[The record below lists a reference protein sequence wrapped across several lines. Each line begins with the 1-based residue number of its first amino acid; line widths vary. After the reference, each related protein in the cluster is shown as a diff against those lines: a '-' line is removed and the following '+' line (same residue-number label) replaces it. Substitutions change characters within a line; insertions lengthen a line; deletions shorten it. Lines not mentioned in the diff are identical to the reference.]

1 MREPGERE
9 REDGGIANGK
19 EHMPWLIRVFYRFL
33 LQLNKIYLILF
44 ILIFYYSFFVFIF
57 ILL

>member
-1 MREPGERE
+1 MREAEERE
-9 REDGGIANGK
+9 REDGGIESGK

-44 ILIFYYSFFVFIF
+44 ILIFYYSFFVFTF